1 MRFIHISDLHLGKK
15 VYEYSMLDEQK
26 NALWQVLAV
35 VDEEKVDGI
44 FIAGDIY
51 DKSIPTIEAIEVFD
65 SFLVELSSRN
75 IDVFII
81 SGNHDSPERVGFG
94 AEFFKS
100 KRIYISK
107 AYEGYIQY
115 VDKEDTYGKV
125 RIHLIPFLKPANVRR
140 FHQEAEIT
148 DYNSSIRTV
157 VDNMELCKEGRNIVL
172 VHQFITGAVR
182 SESEESFLG
191 GMDNIEYDLF
201 DEFDY
206 VALGH
211 IHKAQAMGRQQVR
224 YSGALV
230 KYALDEINQ
239 VKSMTLVEIK
249 NKGEV
254 ETRMIPIKPVHDM
267 RRIEGTYMEL
277 TDRKNYIDT
286 QVDDYLH
293 VVLKDEEDV
302 PDALRKLRVIYPNI
316 LKLEYDNTRTRQRNS
331 VLDRKAIKNKEPME
345 YIEELYK
352 LQNNENMSK
361 EQALM
366 LQRIMED
373 SNETN

>member
-1 MRFIHISDLHLGKK
+1 MRFLHISDLHLGKR
-15 VYEYSMLDEQK
+15 VYEYSMLEEQK
-26 NALWQVLAV
+26 NALWQVLSI
-35 VDEEKVDGI
+35 VDEKNIEGL

-51 DKSIPTIEAIEVFD
+51 DKSIPTIEAIELFD
-65 SFLVELSSRN
+65 SFLVELSNRN
-75 IDVFII
+75 IDVYII

-94 AEFFKS
+94 ADFFKS

-107 AYEGYIQY
+107 AYDGNIQY
-115 VDKEDTYGKV
+115 VDKEDLYGKI

-140 FHQEAEIT
+140 FHQEMEIA
-148 DYNSSIRTV
+148 DYNSAIRTV
-157 VDNMELCKEGRNIVL
+157 VEDIKLCEDGRNVVL

-182 SESEESFLG
+182 SQSEESFLG

-211 IHKAQAMGRQQVR
+211 IHKSQAMGRQQVR

-249 NKGEV
+249 GKGEV
-254 ETRMIPIKPVHDM
+254 EIETIPIKPIHDM
-267 RRIEGTYMEL
+267 RRVEGTYMEL
-277 TDRKNYIDT
+277 TDRNKYVNT
-286 QVDDYLH
+286 KVDDYLH

-316 LKLEYDNTRTRQRNS
+316 LKLEYDNTRTRHKNS
-331 VLDRKAIKNKEPME
+331 VIEGKGVRRKEPME
-345 YIEELYK
+345 YIEELFRK
-352 LQNNENMSK
+352 QNNEDMTS
-361 EQALM
+361 EQATVLKN
-366 LQRIMED
+366 IMED
-373 SNETN
+373 SDETN

>member
-15 VYEYSMLDEQK
+15 VYEYSMLEEQK
-26 NALWQVLAV
+26 NALWQVLAT

-51 DKSIPTIEAIEVFD
+51 DKSIPTIEAMEVYD
-65 SFLVELSSRN
+65 SFLVELSNRN

-107 AYEGYIQY
+107 AYEGKIQY
-115 VDKEDTYGKV
+115 VDKEDTYGNV

-140 FHQEAEIT
+140 FHQEAEIN
-148 DYNSSIRTV
+148 DYNSAIRTV
-157 VDNMELCKEGRNIVL
+157 VDNMELYKEGRNIVL

-182 SESEESFLG
+182 SQSEESFLG

-230 KYALDEINQ
+230 KYALDENNH

-254 ETRMIPIKPVHDM
+254 ETRMIPIKPIHDM
-267 RRIEGTYMEL
+267 RCIEGTYMEL

-286 QVDDYLH
+286 KVDDYLH

-331 VLDRKAIKNKEPME
+331 VLDRKAIKNKEPIE

-352 LQNNENMSK
+352 IQNNENMSK

>member
-1 MRFIHISDLHLGKK
+1 MRFLHISDLHLGKR
-15 VYEYSMLDEQK
+15 VYEYSMLEEQK
-26 NALWQVLAV
+26 NALWQVLSA
-35 VDEEKVDGI
+35 VDEKNVEGL

-51 DKSIPTIEAIEVFD
+51 DKSIPTIEAIELFD
-65 SFLVELSSRN
+65 SFLVELSNRN
-75 IDVFII
+75 IDVYII

-94 AEFFKS
+94 ADFFKS

-107 AYEGYIQY
+107 AYDGDIQY
-115 VDKEDTYGKV
+115 VDKEDLYGKI

-140 FHQEAEIT
+140 FHQETEIA
-148 DYNSSIRTV
+148 DYNSAIRTV
-157 VDNMELCKEGRNIVL
+157 VEDIKLCEDGRNVVL

-182 SESEESFLG
+182 SQSEESFLG

-211 IHKAQAMGRQQVR
+211 IHKSQAMGRQQVR

-249 NKGEV
+249 GKGEV
-254 ETRMIPIKPVHDM
+254 EIETIPIKPIHDM

-277 TDRKNYIDT
+277 TDRNNYVNT
-286 QVDDYLH
+286 KVDDYLH

-316 LKLEYDNTRTRQRNS
+316 LKLEYDNTRTRLKNS
-331 VLDRKAIKNKEPME
+331 VIEGKGVRRKEPME
-345 YIEELYK
+345 YIEELFRK
-352 LQNNENMSK
+352 QNNEDMTS
-361 EQALM
+361 EQATVLKN
-366 LQRIMED
+366 IMED
-373 SNETN
+373 SDETN

>member
-1 MRFIHISDLHLGKK
+1 MRLIHLSDLHIGKR
-15 VYEYSMLDEQK
+15 VNDFSMLDDQKYILEQILRIIDAQEP
-26 NALWQVLAV
+26 NGVL
-35 VDEEKVDGI
+35 
-44 FIAGDIY
+44 IAGDVY
-51 DKSIPTIEAIEVFD
+51 DKSVPSAEATVLLD
-65 SFLVELSSRN
+65 SFLVELSNRN
-75 IDVFII
+75 IDVYII

-94 AEFFKS
+94 ADFFKS

-107 AYEGYIQY
+107 AYDGNIQY
-115 VDKEDTYGKV
+115 VDKEDLYGKI

-140 FHQEAEIT
+140 FHQEMEIA
-148 DYNSSIRTV
+148 DYNSAIRTV
-157 VDNMELCKEGRNIVL
+157 VEDIKLCEEGRNVVL

-182 SESEESFLG
+182 SQSEESFLG

-211 IHKAQAMGRQQVR
+211 IHKSQAMGRQQVR

-249 NKGEV
+249 GKGEV
-254 ETRMIPIKPVHDM
+254 EIETIPIKPIHDM

-277 TDRKNYIDT
+277 TDRNNYVNT
-286 QVDDYLH
+286 KVDDYLH

-316 LKLEYDNTRTRQRNS
+316 LKLEYDNTRTRLKNS
-331 VLDRKAIKNKEPME
+331 VIEGKGVRRKEPME
-345 YIEELYK
+345 YIEELFRK
-352 LQNNENMSK
+352 QNNEDMTS
-361 EQALM
+361 EQATVLKN
-366 LQRIMED
+366 IMED
-373 SNETN
+373 SDETN

>member
-1 MRFIHISDLHLGKK
+1 M
-15 VYEYSMLDEQK
+15 
-26 NALWQVLAV
+26 
-35 VDEEKVDGI
+35 
-44 FIAGDIY
+44 
-51 DKSIPTIEAIEVFD
+51 
-65 SFLVELSSRN
+65 
-75 IDVFII
+75 
-81 SGNHDSPERVGFG
+81 
-94 AEFFKS
+94 
-100 KRIYISK
+100 
-107 AYEGYIQY
+107 
-115 VDKEDTYGKV
+115 
-125 RIHLIPFLKPANVRR
+125 
-140 FHQEAEIT
+140 
-148 DYNSSIRTV
+148 
-157 VDNMELCKEGRNIVL
+157 L

-182 SESEESFLG
+182 SHSEESFLG

-230 KYALDEINQ
+230 KYALDEINH

-254 ETRMIPIKPVHDM
+254 ETRMIPIKPIHDM
-267 RRIEGTYMEL
+267 RCIEGTYMEL

-286 QVDDYLH
+286 KVDDYLH

-331 VLDRKAIKNKEPME
+331 VLDRKAIKNKEPIE

-352 LQNNENMSK
+352 IQNNENMSK

>member
-15 VYEYSMLDEQK
+15 VYEYSMLEEQK
-26 NALWQVLAV
+26 NALWQVLAA

-51 DKSIPTIEAIEVFD
+51 DKSIPTIEAMEVFD
-65 SFLVELSSRN
+65 SFLVELSTRN

-81 SGNHDSPERVGFG
+81 SGNHDSSERVGFG

-107 AYEGYIQY
+107 AYEGKIQY
-115 VDKEDTYGKV
+115 VDKEDTYGNV

-140 FHQEAEIT
+140 FHQEAEIN
-148 DYNSSIRTV
+148 DYNSAIRTV
-157 VDNMELCKEGRNIVL
+157 VDNMELYKEGRNIVL

-182 SESEESFLG
+182 SQSEESFLG

-230 KYALDEINQ
+230 KYALDEINH

-254 ETRMIPIKPVHDM
+254 ETRMIPIKPIHDM
-267 RRIEGTYMEL
+267 RCIEGTYMEL

-286 QVDDYLH
+286 KVDDYLH

-331 VLDRKAIKNKEPME
+331 VLDRKAIKNKEPIE

-352 LQNNENMSK
+352 IQNNENMSK

>member
-1 MRFIHISDLHLGKK
+1 MRFLHISDLHLGKR
-15 VYEYSMLDEQK
+15 VYEYSMLEEQK
-26 NALWQVLAV
+26 NALWQVLSA
-35 VDEEKVDGI
+35 VDEKNIEGL

-51 DKSIPTIEAIEVFD
+51 DKSIPTIEAIELFD
-65 SFLVELSSRN
+65 SFLVELSNRN
-75 IDVFII
+75 IDVYII

-94 AEFFKS
+94 ADFFKS

-107 AYEGYIQY
+107 AYDGNIQY
-115 VDKEDTYGKV
+115 VDKEDLYGKI

-140 FHQEAEIT
+140 FHQEMEIA
-148 DYNSSIRTV
+148 DYNSAIRTV
-157 VDNMELCKEGRNIVL
+157 VEDIKLCEEGRNVVL

-182 SESEESFLG
+182 SQSEESFLG

-211 IHKAQAMGRQQVR
+211 IHKSQAMGRQQVR

-249 NKGEV
+249 GKGEV
-254 ETRMIPIKPVHDM
+254 EIETIPIKPIHDM

-277 TDRKNYIDT
+277 TDRNNYVNT
-286 QVDDYLH
+286 KVDDYLH

-316 LKLEYDNTRTRQRNS
+316 LKLEYDNTRTRLKNS
-331 VLDRKAIKNKEPME
+331 VIEGKGVRRKEPME
-345 YIEELYK
+345 YIEELFRK
-352 LQNNENMSK
+352 QNNEDMTS
-361 EQALM
+361 EQATVLKN
-366 LQRIMED
+366 IMED
-373 SNETN
+373 SDETN

>member
-15 VYEYSMLDEQK
+15 VYEYSMLEEQK
-26 NALWQVLAV
+26 NALWQVLAA

-51 DKSIPTIEAIEVFD
+51 DKSIPTIEAMEVFD
-65 SFLVELSSRN
+65 SFLVELSTRN

-81 SGNHDSPERVGFG
+81 SGNHDSSERVGFG

-107 AYEGYIQY
+107 AYEGKIQY
-115 VDKEDTYGKV
+115 VDKEDTYGNV

-140 FHQEAEIT
+140 FHQEAEIN
-148 DYNSSIRTV
+148 DYNSAIRTV

-182 SESEESFLG
+182 SQSEESFLG

-230 KYALDEINQ
+230 KYALDEINH

-254 ETRMIPIKPVHDM
+254 ETRMIPIKPIHDM
-267 RRIEGTYMEL
+267 RCIEGTYMEL

-286 QVDDYLH
+286 KVDDYLH

-316 LKLEYDNTRTRQRNS
+316 LKLEYDNTRTRQINS
-331 VLDRKAIKNKEPME
+331 VLDRKAIKNKEPIE

-352 LQNNENMSK
+352 IQNNENMSK

>member
-15 VYEYSMLDEQK
+15 VYEYSMLEEQK
-26 NALWQVLAV
+26 NALWQVLAA

-51 DKSIPTIEAIEVFD
+51 DKSIPTIEAMEVFD
-65 SFLVELSSRN
+65 SFLVELSTRN

-81 SGNHDSPERVGFG
+81 SGNHDSSERVGFG

-107 AYEGYIQY
+107 AYEGKIQY
-115 VDKEDTYGKV
+115 VDKEDTYGNV

-140 FHQEAEIT
+140 FHQEAEIN
-148 DYNSSIRTV
+148 DYNSAIRTV

-182 SESEESFLG
+182 SQSEESFLG

-230 KYALDEINQ
+230 KYALDEINH

-254 ETRMIPIKPVHDM
+254 ETRMIPIKPIHDM

-286 QVDDYLH
+286 KVDDYLH

-316 LKLEYDNTRTRQRNS
+316 LKLEYDNTRTRQINS
-331 VLDRKAIKNKEPME
+331 VLDRKAIKNKEPIE

-352 LQNNENMSK
+352 IQNNENMSK

>member
-1 MRFIHISDLHLGKK
+1 MRFLHISDLHLGKR
-15 VYEYSMLDEQK
+15 VYEYSMLEEQK
-26 NALWQVLAV
+26 NALWQVLSI
-35 VDEEKVDGI
+35 VDEKNIEGL

-51 DKSIPTIEAIEVFD
+51 DKSIPTIEAIELFD
-65 SFLVELSSRN
+65 SFLVELSNRN
-75 IDVFII
+75 IDVYII

-94 AEFFKS
+94 ADFFKS

-107 AYEGYIQY
+107 AYDGNIQY
-115 VDKEDTYGKV
+115 VDKEDLYGKI
-125 RIHLIPFLKPANVRR
+125 RIHLIPFLKPTNVRR
-140 FHQEAEIT
+140 FHQETEIA
-148 DYNSSIRTV
+148 DYNSAIRTV
-157 VDNMELCKEGRNIVL
+157 VEDIKLCEDGRNVVL

-182 SESEESFLG
+182 SQSEESFLG

-211 IHKAQAMGRQQVR
+211 IHKSQAMGRQQVR

-249 NKGEV
+249 GKGEV
-254 ETRMIPIKPVHDM
+254 EIETIPIKPIHDM

-277 TDRKNYIDT
+277 TDRNNYVNT
-286 QVDDYLH
+286 KVDDYLH

-316 LKLEYDNTRTRQRNS
+316 LKLEYDNTRTRLKNS
-331 VLDRKAIKNKEPME
+331 VIEGKGVRRKEPME
-345 YIEELYK
+345 YIEELFRK
-352 LQNNENMSK
+352 QNNEDMTS
-361 EQALM
+361 EQATVLKN
-366 LQRIMED
+366 IMED
-373 SNETN
+373 SDETN

>member
-1 MRFIHISDLHLGKK
+1 MRFLHISDLHLGKR
-15 VYEYSMLDEQK
+15 VYEYSMLEEQK
-26 NALWQVLAV
+26 NALWQVLSI
-35 VDEEKVDGI
+35 VDEKNIEGL

-51 DKSIPTIEAIEVFD
+51 DKSIPTIEAIELFD
-65 SFLVELSSRN
+65 SFLVELSNRN
-75 IDVFII
+75 IDVYII

-94 AEFFKS
+94 ADFFKS

-107 AYEGYIQY
+107 AYDGNIQY
-115 VDKEDTYGKV
+115 VDKEDLYGKI

-140 FHQEAEIT
+140 FHQEMEIA
-148 DYNSSIRTV
+148 DYNSAIRTV
-157 VDNMELCKEGRNIVL
+157 VEDIKLCEDGRNVVL

-182 SESEESFLG
+182 SQSEESFLG

-211 IHKAQAMGRQQVR
+211 IHKSQAMGRQQVR

-249 NKGEV
+249 GKGEV
-254 ETRMIPIKPVHDM
+254 EIETIPIKPIHDM

-277 TDRKNYIDT
+277 TDRNNYVNT
-286 QVDDYLH
+286 KVDDYLH

-316 LKLEYDNTRTRQRNS
+316 LKLEYDNTRTRLKNS
-331 VLDRKAIKNKEPME
+331 VIEGKGVRRKEPME
-345 YIEELYK
+345 YIEELFRK
-352 LQNNENMSK
+352 QNNEDMTS
-361 EQALM
+361 EQATVLKN
-366 LQRIMED
+366 IMED
-373 SNETN
+373 SDETN

>member
-15 VYEYSMLDEQK
+15 VYEYSMLEEQK
-26 NALWQVLAV
+26 NALWQVLAA

-51 DKSIPTIEAIEVFD
+51 DKTIPTIEAMEVYD
-65 SFLVELSSRN
+65 SFLVELSNRN
-75 IDVFII
+75 IDIFII

-107 AYEGYIQY
+107 AYEGKIQY
-115 VDKEDTYGKV
+115 VDKEDTYGNV

-140 FHQEAEIT
+140 FHQEAEIN
-148 DYNSSIRTV
+148 DYNSAIRTV

-182 SESEESFLG
+182 SQSEESFLG

-230 KYALDEINQ
+230 KYALDEINH

-254 ETRMIPIKPVHDM
+254 ETRMIPIKPIHDM
-267 RRIEGTYMEL
+267 RCIEGTYMEL

-286 QVDDYLH
+286 KVDDYLH

-331 VLDRKAIKNKEPME
+331 VLDRKAIKNKEPIE

-352 LQNNENMSK
+352 IQNNDNMSK

>member
-1 MRFIHISDLHLGKK
+1 MRFMHISDLHLGKK
-15 VYEYSMLDEQK
+15 VYEYSMLEEQK
-26 NALWQVLAV
+26 NALWQVLAA

-51 DKSIPTIEAIEVFD
+51 DKSIPTIEAMEVFD
-65 SFLVELSSRN
+65 SFLVELSTRN

-81 SGNHDSPERVGFG
+81 SGNHDSSERVGFG

-107 AYEGYIQY
+107 AYEGKIQY
-115 VDKEDTYGKV
+115 VDKKDTYGNV

-140 FHQEAEIT
+140 FHQEAEIN
-148 DYNSSIRTV
+148 DYNSAIRTV
-157 VDNMELCKEGRNIVL
+157 VDNMELYKEGRNIVL

-182 SESEESFLG
+182 SQSEESFLG

-230 KYALDEINQ
+230 KYALDEINH

-254 ETRMIPIKPVHDM
+254 ETRMIPIKPIHDM
-267 RRIEGTYMEL
+267 RCIEGTYMEL

-286 QVDDYLH
+286 KVDDYLH

-331 VLDRKAIKNKEPME
+331 VLDRKAIKNKEPIE

-352 LQNNENMSK
+352 IQNNENMSK

>member
-1 MRFIHISDLHLGKK
+1 MRFLHISDLHLGKR
-15 VYEYSMLDEQK
+15 VYEYSMLEEQK
-26 NALWQVLAV
+26 NALWQVLSA
-35 VDEEKVDGI
+35 VDEKNVEGL

-51 DKSIPTIEAIEVFD
+51 DKSIPTIEAIELFD
-65 SFLVELSSRN
+65 SFLVELSNRN
-75 IDVFII
+75 IDVYII

-94 AEFFKS
+94 ADFFKS
-100 KRIYISK
+100 NRIYISK
-107 AYEGYIQY
+107 SYDGDIQY
-115 VDKEDTYGKV
+115 VDKEDLYGKI

-140 FHQEAEIT
+140 FHQEMEIA
-148 DYNSSIRTV
+148 DYNSAIRTV
-157 VDNMELCKEGRNIVL
+157 VEDIKLCEDGRNVVL

-182 SESEESFLG
+182 SQSEESFLG

-211 IHKAQAMGRQQVR
+211 IHKSQAMGRQQVR

-249 NKGEV
+249 GKGEV
-254 ETRMIPIKPVHDM
+254 EIETIPIKPIHDM
-267 RRIEGTYMEL
+267 RRVEGTYMEL
-277 TDRKNYIDT
+277 TDRNNYVNT
-286 QVDDYLH
+286 KVDDYLH

-316 LKLEYDNTRTRQRNS
+316 LKLEYDNTRTRLKNS
-331 VLDRKAIKNKEPME
+331 VIEGKGVRRKEPME
-345 YIEELYK
+345 YIEELFRK
-352 LQNNENMSK
+352 QNNEDMTS
-361 EQALM
+361 EQATVLKN
-366 LQRIMED
+366 IMED
-373 SNETN
+373 SDETN

>member
-1 MRFIHISDLHLGKK
+1 MKFLHISDLHLGKR
-15 VYEYSMLDEQK
+15 VYEYSMIEEQK
-26 NALWQVLAV
+26 NALWQVLSAIDDKNV
-35 VDEEKVDGI
+35 NGI

-51 DKSIPTIEAIEVFD
+51 DKSVPTIEAIELFD
-65 SFLVELSSRN
+65 SFLVELSKRD

-107 AYEGYIQY
+107 AYEGKVEY
-115 VDKEDTYGKV
+115 VDMEDEFGKV
-125 RIHLIPFLKPANVRR
+125 RIHLVPFLKPANVRR
-140 FHQEAEIT
+140 FYPEEEIN
-148 DYNSSIRTV
+148 DYNSAVRV
-157 VDNMELCKEGRNIVL
+157 VTEHMDMIGEGRNIVL

-191 GMDNIEYDLF
+191 GMDNVEYDLF
-201 DEFDY
+201 DDFDY

-211 IHKAQAMGRQQVR
+211 IHKSQAMGRQQVR

-239 VKSMTLVEIK
+239 VKSMTYMEIK
-249 NKGEV
+249 AKNDIEI
-254 ETRMIPIKPVHDM
+254 ETIPIKPIRDM

-277 TDRKNYIDT
+277 TDRSNYIDT
-286 QVDDYLH
+286 KVDDYLH

-316 LKLEYDNTRTRQRNS
+316 LKLEYDNTRTRHRNS
-331 VLDRKAIKNKEPME
+331 VIEKEAIRRKEPIE
-345 YIEELYK
+345 YIEELFSM
-352 LQNNENMSK
+352 QNNVEMTA
-361 EQALM
+361 EQLGV
-366 LQRIMED
+366 LRQIMED
-373 SNETN
+373 NNETD

>member
-15 VYEYSMLDEQK
+15 VYEYSMLEEQK
-26 NALWQVLAV
+26 NALWQVLAA

-51 DKSIPTIEAIEVFD
+51 DKSIPTIEAMEVFD
-65 SFLVELSSRN
+65 SFLVELSTRN

-81 SGNHDSPERVGFG
+81 SGNHDSSERVGFG

-107 AYEGYIQY
+107 AYEGKIQY
-115 VDKEDTYGKV
+115 VDKEDTYGNV

-140 FHQEAEIT
+140 FHQEAEIN
-148 DYNSSIRTV
+148 DYNSAIRTV
-157 VDNMELCKEGRNIVL
+157 VDNMELYKEGRNIVL

-182 SESEESFLG
+182 SQSEESFLG

-211 IHKAQAMGRQQVR
+211 IHKTQAMGRQQVR

-230 KYALDEINQ
+230 KYALDEINH

-254 ETRMIPIKPVHDM
+254 ETRMIPIKPIHDM
-267 RRIEGTYMEL
+267 RCIEGTYMEL

-286 QVDDYLH
+286 KVDDYLH

-331 VLDRKAIKNKEPME
+331 VLDRKAIKNKEPIE

-352 LQNNENMSK
+352 IQNNENMSK

>member
-15 VYEYSMLDEQK
+15 VYEYSMLEEQK
-26 NALWQVLAV
+26 NALWQVLAT

-51 DKSIPTIEAIEVFD
+51 DKSIPTIEAMEVFD
-65 SFLVELSSRN
+65 SFLVELSTRN

-81 SGNHDSPERVGFG
+81 SGNHDSSERVGFG

-107 AYEGYIQY
+107 AYEGKIQY
-115 VDKEDTYGKV
+115 VDKEDTYGNV

-140 FHQEAEIT
+140 FHQEAEIN
-148 DYNSSIRTV
+148 DYNSAIRTV

-182 SESEESFLG
+182 SQSEESFLG

-230 KYALDEINQ
+230 KYALDEINH

-254 ETRMIPIKPVHDM
+254 ETRMIPIKPIHDM
-267 RRIEGTYMEL
+267 RCIEGTYMEL

-286 QVDDYLH
+286 KVDDYLH

-331 VLDRKAIKNKEPME
+331 VLDRKAIKNKEPIE

-352 LQNNENMSK
+352 IQNNENMSK

>member
-1 MRFIHISDLHLGKK
+1 MRFLHISDLHLGKR
-15 VYEYSMLDEQK
+15 VYEYSMLEEQK
-26 NALWQVLAV
+26 NALWQVLSI
-35 VDEEKVDGI
+35 VDEKNVEGL

-51 DKSIPTIEAIEVFD
+51 DKSIPTIEAIELFD
-65 SFLVELSSRN
+65 SFLVELSNRN
-75 IDVFII
+75 IDVYII

-94 AEFFKS
+94 ADFFKS

-107 AYEGYIQY
+107 AYDGNIQY
-115 VDKEDTYGKV
+115 VDKEDLYGKI

-140 FHQEAEIT
+140 FHQEMEIA
-148 DYNSSIRTV
+148 DYNSAIRTV
-157 VDNMELCKEGRNIVL
+157 VEDIKLCEDGRNVVL

-182 SESEESFLG
+182 SQSEESFLG

-211 IHKAQAMGRQQVR
+211 IHKSQAMGRQQVR

-249 NKGEV
+249 CKGEV
-254 ETRMIPIKPVHDM
+254 EIETIPIKPIHDM

-277 TDRKNYIDT
+277 TDRNNYVNT
-286 QVDDYLH
+286 KVDDYLH

-316 LKLEYDNTRTRQRNS
+316 LKLEYDNTRTRLKNS
-331 VLDRKAIKNKEPME
+331 VIEGKGVRRKEPME
-345 YIEELYK
+345 YIEELFRK
-352 LQNNENMSK
+352 QNNEDMTS
-361 EQALM
+361 EQATVLKN
-366 LQRIMED
+366 IMED
-373 SNETN
+373 SDETN

>member
-1 MRFIHISDLHLGKK
+1 MRFLHISDLHLRKR
-15 VYEYSMLDEQK
+15 VYEYSMLEEQK
-26 NALWQVLAV
+26 NALWQVLSA
-35 VDEEKVDGI
+35 VDEKNVEGL

-51 DKSIPTIEAIEVFD
+51 DKSIPTIEAIELFD
-65 SFLVELSSRN
+65 SFLVELSNRN
-75 IDVFII
+75 IDVYII

-94 AEFFKS
+94 ADFFKS

-107 AYEGYIQY
+107 AYDGDIQY
-115 VDKEDTYGKV
+115 VDKEDLYGKI
-125 RIHLIPFLKPANVRR
+125 RIHLIPFLKPTNVRR
-140 FHQEAEIT
+140 FHQETEIA
-148 DYNSSIRTV
+148 DYNSAIRTV
-157 VDNMELCKEGRNIVL
+157 VEDIKLCEDGRNVVL

-182 SESEESFLG
+182 SQSEESFLG

-211 IHKAQAMGRQQVR
+211 IHKSQAMGRQQVR

-249 NKGEV
+249 GKGEV
-254 ETRMIPIKPVHDM
+254 EIETIPIKPIHDM
-267 RRIEGTYMEL
+267 RRVEGTYMEL
-277 TDRKNYIDT
+277 TDRNNYVNT
-286 QVDDYLH
+286 KVDDYLH

-316 LKLEYDNTRTRQRNS
+316 LKLEYDNTRTRLKNS
-331 VLDRKAIKNKEPME
+331 VIEGKGVRRKEPME
-345 YIEELYK
+345 YIEELFRK
-352 LQNNENMSK
+352 QNNEDMTS
-361 EQALM
+361 EQAAVLKN
-366 LQRIMED
+366 IMED
-373 SNETN
+373 SDETN

>member
-1 MRFIHISDLHLGKK
+1 MKFLHISDLHLGKR
-15 VYEYSMLDEQK
+15 VYEYSMIEEQK
-26 NALWQVLAV
+26 NALWQVLLAI
-35 VDEEKVDGI
+35 DEKNVDGI

-51 DKSIPTIEAIEVFD
+51 DKSVPTIEAIELFD
-65 SFLVELSSRN
+65 SFLVELAKRD

-107 AYEGYIQY
+107 AYEGKIEY
-115 VDKEDTYGKV
+115 VDMEDEFGKL
-125 RIHLIPFLKPANVRR
+125 RIHRIPFLKPANVKR
-140 FHQEAEIT
+140 FYPEEEIN
-148 DYNSSIRTV
+148 DYNSAVRV
-157 VDNMELCKEGRNIVL
+157 VTEHMDMIGEGRNVVL

-191 GMDNIEYDLF
+191 GMDNVEYDLF
-201 DEFDY
+201 DDFDY

-211 IHKAQAMGRQQVR
+211 IHKSQAMGRQQVR

-239 VKSMTLVEIK
+239 VKSMTYVEIK
-249 NKGEV
+249 AKNDIEI
-254 ETRMIPIKPVHDM
+254 EIIPIKPIRDM

-277 TDRKNYIDT
+277 TDRSNYIDT
-286 QVDDYLH
+286 KVDDYLH

-316 LKLEYDNTRTRQRNS
+316 LKLEYDNTRTRHRNS
-331 VLDRKAIKNKEPME
+331 VIEKEAIRRKEPIE
-345 YIEELYK
+345 YIEELFSM
-352 LQNNENMSK
+352 QNNVEMTA
-361 EQALM
+361 EQLGV
-366 LQRIMED
+366 LRQIMED
-373 SNETN
+373 NNETD

>member
-1 MRFIHISDLHLGKK
+1 
-15 VYEYSMLDEQK
+15 MLEEQK
-26 NALWQVLAV
+26 NALWQVLSI
-35 VDEEKVDGI
+35 VDEKNIEGL

-51 DKSIPTIEAIEVFD
+51 DKSIPTIEAIELFD
-65 SFLVELSSRN
+65 SFLVELSNRN
-75 IDVFII
+75 IDVYII

-94 AEFFKS
+94 ADFFKS

-107 AYEGYIQY
+107 AYDGNIQY
-115 VDKEDTYGKV
+115 VDKEDLYGKI

-140 FHQEAEIT
+140 FHQEMEIA
-148 DYNSSIRTV
+148 DYNSAIRTV
-157 VDNMELCKEGRNIVL
+157 VEDIKLCEEGRNVVL

-182 SESEESFLG
+182 SQSEESFLG

-211 IHKAQAMGRQQVR
+211 IHKSQAMGRQQVR

-249 NKGEV
+249 GKGEV
-254 ETRMIPIKPVHDM
+254 EIETIPIKPIHDM

-277 TDRKNYIDT
+277 TDRNNYVNT
-286 QVDDYLH
+286 KVDDYLH

-316 LKLEYDNTRTRQRNS
+316 LKLEYDNTRTRLKNS
-331 VLDRKAIKNKEPME
+331 VIEGKGVRRKEPME
-345 YIEELYK
+345 YIEELFRK
-352 LQNNENMSK
+352 QNNEDMTS
-361 EQALM
+361 EQATVLKN
-366 LQRIMED
+366 IMED
-373 SNETN
+373 SDETN

>member
-1 MRFIHISDLHLGKK
+1 MRFLHISDLHLGKR
-15 VYEYSMLDEQK
+15 VYEYSMLEEQR
-26 NALWQVLAV
+26 NALWQVLSV
-35 VDEEKVDGI
+35 IDEKKVEGI

-51 DKSIPTIEAIEVFD
+51 DKSIPTIEAIELFD
-65 SFLVELSSRN
+65 SFLVELSNRN
-75 IDVFII
+75 IDVYII

-94 AEFFKS
+94 AEFFKG

-107 AYEGYIQY
+107 AYEGIIQY
-115 VDKEDTYGKV
+115 VDKEDSYGKI

-140 FHQEAEIT
+140 FYQEAEIT
-148 DYNSSIRTV
+148 DYNSAIRTV
-157 VDNMELCKEGRNIVL
+157 VENMELCEEGRNIVL

-182 SESEESFLG
+182 SQSEESFLG

-211 IHKAQAMGRQQVR
+211 IHKSQAMGRQQVR

-239 VKSMTLVEIK
+239 IKSMTLVEIK

-254 ETRMIPIKPVHDM
+254 ETETIPIKPIHEM

-277 TDRKNYIDT
+277 TDRKNYVDT
-286 QVDDYLH
+286 KLDDYLY

-316 LKLEYDNTRTRQRNS
+316 LKLEYDNTRTRLRNS
-331 VLDRKAIKNKEPME
+331 VIEGKAIRRKEPME
-345 YIEELYK
+345 YIEELFRK
-352 LQNNENMSK
+352 QNNEDMTS
-361 EQALM
+361 EQAMVLR
-366 LQRIMED
+366 RIMED
-373 SNETN
+373 SDETN

>member
-1 MRFIHISDLHLGKK
+1 MRFLHISDLHLGKR
-15 VYEYSMLDEQK
+15 VYEYSMLEEQK
-26 NALWQVLAV
+26 NALWQVLSI
-35 VDEEKVDGI
+35 VDEKNIEGL

-51 DKSIPTIEAIEVFD
+51 DKSIPTIEAIELFD
-65 SFLVELSSRN
+65 SFLVELSNRN
-75 IDVFII
+75 IDVYII

-94 AEFFKS
+94 ADFFKS

-107 AYEGYIQY
+107 AYDGNIQY
-115 VDKEDTYGKV
+115 VDKEDLYGKI

-140 FHQEAEIT
+140 FHQEMEIA
-148 DYNSSIRTV
+148 DYNSAIRTV
-157 VDNMELCKEGRNIVL
+157 VEDIKLCEDGRNVVL

-182 SESEESFLG
+182 SQSEESFLG

-211 IHKAQAMGRQQVR
+211 IHKSQAMGRQQVR

-249 NKGEV
+249 GKGEV
-254 ETRMIPIKPVHDM
+254 EIETIPIKPIHDM

-277 TDRKNYIDT
+277 TDRNNYVNT
-286 QVDDYLH
+286 KVDDYLH
-293 VVLKDEEDV
+293 MVLKDEEDV

-316 LKLEYDNTRTRQRNS
+316 LKLEYDNTRTRLKNS
-331 VLDRKAIKNKEPME
+331 VIEGKGVRRKEPME
-345 YIEELYK
+345 YIEELFRK
-352 LQNNENMSK
+352 QNNEDMTS
-361 EQALM
+361 EQATVLKN
-366 LQRIMED
+366 IMED
-373 SNETN
+373 SDETN